1 MVGSSWLA
9 ITDFGIATEQLPHL
23 AAVGPLEGLAD
34 PVREELF
41 PGGIPYTVFSQF
53 IAAWLPGNAT
63 F

>member
-34 PVREELF
+34 PVREEWF
-41 PGGIPYTVFSQF
+41 PGGIP
-53 IAAWLPGNAT
+53 
-63 F
+63 